1 MKNILISPVI
11 ILTICFLFP
20 ALHPSSLTAQE
31 KNSLVIE
38 VLTAY
43 KTHGFD
49 GVKEY
54 VQKNKNGISSDSI
67 IVIARSGKQLRN
79 ETVIRIAC
87 TMAEVIED
95 EKAIAW
101 CDYYLADH
109 YSSVKKYDEALIAF
123 NKALPIFIEVE
134 DLKGQAFIYDNL
146 GRLYLETQKLSLA
159 KKSFN
164 NLLQVSQ
171 QLENDYM
178 QGWSYQKLGD
188 ISFETGDNNT
198 ALKMYS
204 NALVFFGNDK
214 DSFSQASTYFGMGT
228 VYTEVNEFQKAIDTF
243 SKSAEF
249 FKVVNNNLGQ
259 ASAYDAMGYLYG
271 YLNNYQKAL
280 KMFSKALPYFE
291 KTEDNSSQGNIFYN
305 FGNIYLEIG
314 DTTKAKNGFAKALT
328 FYEKADD
335 PKGIGNSYQG
345 LASVCRNSNDIREAI
360 SLQLK
365 AAVYYKRALY
375 RYGLSN
381 LFLQVGESF
390 NKLGQFQESL
400 DTYSRAL
407 PIFEMGKDL
416 LGQAKVNLEFG
427 KVYMKMGDIKKANEM
442 YSTATPLLE
451 KVNAAGLKADLL
463 LAKANL
469 FSKINDRNKAF
480 QQYDS
485 ALTIL
490 EKIRTETG
498 FAEMKMT
505 YVEKVGQSIEDA
517 ILFMINN
524 NYPESAFKYL
534 ESIKARTLLDQ
545 LTEKNVGH
553 VDKGLSPELKQTRDK
568 LMASLSFTK
577 SSLTKAINE
586 QDISKLQKQQNNLEQ
601 EWDKLSQQIRFQNPA
616 YAAILYPQTISIKEL
631 QTKILKPEEAM
642 LNYFVGAN
650 DTYVIVITSDS
661 LKIIKLPNGTAF
673 IENEVSNYLRN
684 LRNNRQVYESSLYQ
698 LLIEPAVEYVK
709 GKNVLLIAPDGFL
722 TTIPFESIITGNDES
737 SGKTKYLIE
746 NYTIKYVQS
755 ATMLSLLRTTLK
767 QTNTSDRFIGFGDPV
782 YDYQNFIAGK
792 PERGEREKEKS
803 ESYTASLKGNSY
815 DLSGGTMNRLEG
827 SGEEVREISKLF
839 GENKSTIFTREDA
852 KEENI
857 KKTDLKDYG
866 YIVLSCHGLASDEFQ
881 SLVLSQIPNAEEDG
895 YLTLDEIMNLDWNA
909 RLVVLSACQTGKG
922 KIRRGEGVIGLTR
935 AVMHAGTD
943 AAVVS
948 LWNVSDEGTKE
959 LMIKLFQ
966 NILQK
971 NLTKEEALR
980 MAKLEMLNSNFSNPY
995 FWSAFV
1001 MYGE

>member
-280 KMFSKALPYFE
+280 EMFSKALPYFE

-416 LGQAKVNLEFG
+416 LGQAKVNLESG

>member
-1 MKNILISPVI
+1 MKNILISPVM

-20 ALHPSSLTAQE
+20 VLHPISLTAQE
-31 KNSLVIE
+31 KTSLVIE
-38 VLTAY
+38 VLTVY

-54 VQKNKNGISSDSI
+54 AQKNKDGISGDSI

-79 ETVIRIAC
+79 ETVIKIAC
-87 TMAEVIED
+87 TIAEVIED

-101 CDYYLADH
+101 CDYYMGDH
-109 YSSVKKYDEALIAF
+109 NFSVEKYDEALIAF
-123 NKALPIFIEVE
+123 DKALPIFIKVE

-146 GRLYLETQKLSLA
+146 GRLYLKTQKLSLA
-159 KKSFN
+159 KESFN
-164 NLLQVSQ
+164 NLLRVSK

-214 DSFSQASTYFGMGT
+214 DPFSQASTYFGMGT

-243 SKSAEF
+243 SKSAES
-249 FKVVNNNLGQ
+249 FKAVDNNLGQ
-259 ASAYDAMGYLYG
+259 ASAYDAMGYLYR
-271 YLNNYQKAL
+271 YMNNYQKAL
-280 KMFSKALPYFE
+280 EMFSKALLYFE
-291 KTEDNSSQGNIFYN
+291 TTEDNSSQGNIFYN
-305 FGNIYLEIG
+305 FGNIYFEIG
-314 DTTKAKNGFAKALT
+314 DTAKAKNCFTKALT

-345 LASVCRNSNDIREAI
+345 LASVCRNSNDIREVI

-390 NKLGQFQESL
+390 NMLGQFQESL

-416 LGQAKVNLEFG
+416 LGQAKVNLESG
-427 KVYMKMGDIKKANEM
+427 KVYMKMGDNKKAYEM
-442 YSTATPLLE
+442 YSKATPLLE
-451 KVNAAGLKADLL
+451 KANAAGLKADLL

-524 NYPESAFKYL
+524 NYPENAFKYL

-553 VDKGLSPELKQTRDK
+553 VDKGLSSELKRTRDK
-568 LMASLSFTK
+568 LMTSLSFTK

-586 QDISKLQKQQNNLEQ
+586 EEVSKLQKQQNNLEQ

-616 YAAILYPQTISIKEL
+616 YAAILYPRTISVKEL

-650 DTYVIVITSDS
+650 DTYVIVIASDS

-698 LLIEPAVEYVK
+698 LLIEPAVAYLK
-709 GKNVLLIAPDGFL
+709 DKNVLLIAPDGFL
-722 TTIPFESIITGNDES
+722 TTIPFESIITGSGES

-746 NYTIKYVQS
+746 DYTIKYVQS

-767 QTNTSDRFIGFGDPV
+767 RTNTSDRFIGFGDPV

-792 PERGEREKEKS
+792 PERGEREKEKN
-803 ESYTASLKGNSY
+803 ESYTASLKGSSY
-815 DLSGGTMNRLEG
+815 DRSGGTMNRLEG
-827 SGEEVREISKLF
+827 SGEEVREISELF
-839 GENKSTIFTREDA
+839 GENKSIIFTRADA

-935 AVMHAGTD
+935 AVMYAGTD

-971 NLTKEEALR
+971 NLTKEKALR
-980 MAKLEMLNSNFSNPY
+980 TAKLEMLSSNFSNPY
-995 FWSAFV
+995 FWSSFV

>member
-416 LGQAKVNLEFG
+416 LGQAKVNLESG

-852 KEENI
+852 KE
-857 KKTDLKDYG
+857 
-866 YIVLSCHGLASDEFQ
+866 
-881 SLVLSQIPNAEEDG
+881 
-895 YLTLDEIMNLDWNA
+895 
-909 RLVVLSACQTGKG
+909 
-922 KIRRGEGVIGLTR
+922 
-935 AVMHAGTD
+935 
-943 AAVVS
+943 
-948 LWNVSDEGTKE
+948 
-959 LMIKLFQ
+959 
-966 NILQK
+966 
-971 NLTKEEALR
+971 
-980 MAKLEMLNSNFSNPY
+980 
-995 FWSAFV
+995 
-1001 MYGE
+1001 